1 MFAISKKYVRG
12 TKVKVIHDLQWP
24 FYNKLNFD
32 HFPII
37 YERLFECLQIDL
49 FDLLK
54 ENNPKPFVYILL

>member
-12 TKVKVIHDLQWP
+12 TKAKVIPAIFFVHKTLNVISTTCFNDLQLP

-37 YERLFECLQIDL
+37 YERLFE
-49 FDLLK
+49 
-54 ENNPKPFVYILL
+54 N